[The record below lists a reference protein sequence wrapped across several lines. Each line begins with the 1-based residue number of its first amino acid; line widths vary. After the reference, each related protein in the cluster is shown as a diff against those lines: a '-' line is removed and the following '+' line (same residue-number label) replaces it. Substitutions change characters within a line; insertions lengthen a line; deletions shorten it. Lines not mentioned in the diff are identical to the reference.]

1 MIDSLLRWLR
11 RLWLRLRRRSEYAEV
26 RRVESMDDLP
36 EQLGSAIYLVVR
48 GGTARWAVFS
58 CPCRCGDRIQVNLMT
73 RQLPC
78 WTLTGDLQSVTLQ
91 PSLWRAEGT
100 CGSHFFI
107 EHNRVRWV

>member
-48 GGTARWAVFS
+48 GDRPRWVVME
-58 CPCRCGDRIQVNLMT
+58 CPCRCGDRVEVNLMQS
-73 RQLPC
+73 RDPC
-78 WTLTGDLQSVTLQ
+78 WRLTQEEDKLSLQ
-91 PSLWRAEGT
+91 PSLWRPKDT

-107 EHNRVRWV
+107 ERNRVRWV